1 MKWSLVSS
9 QFQVVIAPS
18 HFQVTYFLKKTVHK
32 CVGESCCA
40 VVCLDSLL
48 WTAILVSRGINEA
61 WFPWVVY
68 LVIGF
73 FSSQLRCK
81 LIWSSSHIFLFP
93 FYTDSVTYNKGQD
106 HTAAFVWFGALLSLR
121 NLSTCLFLRDL
132 RGFNVFVNSTSL
144 SSLIDASCRVET
156 YWEETVSF
164 VHMCMYIEWLHTSHF

>member
-1 MKWSLVSS
+1 M
-9 QFQVVIAPS
+9 
-18 HFQVTYFLKKTVHK
+18 HK
-32 CVGESCCA
+32 CVGKSCCA

-61 WFPWVVY
+61 LFPWVVY

-93 FYTDSVTYNKGQD
+93 FYTGSPTYNK
-106 HTAAFVWFGALLSLR
+106 AFVWFGALLSIR
-121 NLSTCLFLRDL
+121 NLSTCLFLKDL
-132 RGFNVFVNSTSL
+132 QGFNVLVNSTSL
-144 SSLIDASCRVET
+144 SGLIDTSCRVET

-164 VHMCMYIEWLHTSHF
+164 VHMCMYIEWLHTSRF